1 MTTLFKTVLCPRCN
15 EDYLLITQYADTKEL
30 YLSCSECEASWR
42 RPEDINDSSKMF
54 VDPDIDASATST
66 MSTPASAARRMDPAL
81 IPLVS

>member
-42 RPEDINDSSKMF
+42 HPEDINDSSKMF
-54 VDPDIDASATST
+54 VDLDIDAT
-66 MSTPASAARRMDPAL
+66 DPTLADIKAFGWERYISGTL
-81 IPLVS
+81 ESQ